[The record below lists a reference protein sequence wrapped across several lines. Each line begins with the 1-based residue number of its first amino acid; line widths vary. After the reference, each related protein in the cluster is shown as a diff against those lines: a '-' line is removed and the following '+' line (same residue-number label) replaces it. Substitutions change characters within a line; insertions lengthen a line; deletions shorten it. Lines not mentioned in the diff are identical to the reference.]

1 VVIHLLRYDDFS
13 AQSSRAVE
21 EQLAGMFLKHRIP
34 CTFAVVPFFCAP
46 ESLVAAG
53 EVKLTPLPASKADV
67 LKPLLQA
74 GLAEIALHGFA
85 HLALAP
91 VRGYQEFS
99 QRMPR
104 DTQRQLIRRGRS
116 HLESVFGVKVRLF
129 VPPWNRLGSSTAA
142 VLQEEGLLL
151 SSGGPE
157 ATDLPLGQL
166 PCPNLISETSCA
178 LATARR
184 SRPGQNCVGTVLHDY
199 DFKESNLGVS
209 ELTLAAFETELTSW
223 KSGGA
228 VEHRLISDAI
238 SPDRELEGQK
248 ARANLTL
255 RKVISSS
262 RLRRKFG
269 SKMFGVHWDA
279 KQAERLARLLRF
291 IP

>member
-13 AQSSRAVE
+13 AHSSRTVE

-34 CTFAVVPFFCAP
+34 CTFAVVPFICAP
-46 ESLVAAG
+46 ESLVDAG
-53 EVKLTPLPASKADV
+53 EVKLTPLPASKADL

-74 GLAEIALHGFA
+74 GLGEIALHGFS

-91 VRGYQEFS
+91 VRGYREFS

-129 VPPWNRLGSSTAA
+129 VPPWNNLDSSTAA
-142 VLQEEGLLL
+142 VLQEEGLRL

-157 ATDLPLGQL
+157 AIDAPLGQL
-166 PCPNLISETSCA
+166 PCPNLISETRCA
-178 LATARR
+178 LAAARR
-184 SRPGQNCVGTVLHDY
+184 SGPGHNSVGTVLHDY

-209 ELTLAAFETELTSW
+209 ELTLAAFEAELACWPSP
-223 KSGGA
+223 GA
-228 VEHRLISDAI
+228 VEHKLISDAI
-238 SPDRELEGQK
+238 SPDRELEDRK
-248 ARANLTL
+248 ARANLAL

-269 SKMFGVHWDA
+269 SKMFGVYWDA
-279 KQAERLARLLRF
+279 TQAERLTRLLKF